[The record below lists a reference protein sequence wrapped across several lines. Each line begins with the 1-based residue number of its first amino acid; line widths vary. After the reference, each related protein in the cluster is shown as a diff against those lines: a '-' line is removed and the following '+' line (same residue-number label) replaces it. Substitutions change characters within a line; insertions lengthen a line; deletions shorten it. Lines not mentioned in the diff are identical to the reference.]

1 MIANTVPPEWQDV
14 ADELRQVFV
23 KGEKALRKHRFTLER
38 VFRIGHAF
46 AVMQQEAMRLS
57 HVNNPIGKRYNEA
70 FAALTQPMP
79 KLAKVNKTDRAQYVW
94 CFQQREQL
102 EEWWGTVAKNK
113 RDRWGHPDT
122 IKKQY
127 LKAHGCDGQGDR
139 QPGMPK
145 AAKGTGTKPGL
156 REEVVGL
163 QEELD
168 TALAD
173 TPEGIARVWFD
184 SPHKAKLLAAARAL
198 IDLDEASGQADG
210 TVGVQVG
217 DTLSG
222 IVAGAAA
229 DGANNAPKN
238 PAPDA
243 VARRRISAPNST
255 RNAALTLALPLAAL
269 AVLTLVPPAGR

>member
-1 MIANTVPPEWQDV
+1 
-14 ADELRQVFV
+14 
-23 KGEKALRKHRFTLER
+23 
-38 VFRIGHAF
+38 
-46 AVMQQEAMRLS
+46 MRLS
-57 HVNNPIGKRYNEA
+57 HANNPIGKRYNEA

-127 LKAHGCDGQGDR
+127 LKAHGGDGQGDG

-145 AAKGTGTKPGL
+145 AAEGTGAKPDS

-210 TVGVQVG
+210 TVGIEVG